1 MRVSRRHVLAGAAA
15 LPFAAAVARPAA
27 GDWATKFR
35 WTRTFVSES
44 RAEVTWDIP
53 ANTPVGKFRFVHFG
67 AWKHGLTGAIAQLS
81 GTSRAF
87 VVS

>member
-1 MRVSRRHVLAGAAA
+1 VNGAWVRYADD
-15 LPFAAAVARPAA
+15 

-53 ANTPVGKFRFVHFG
+53 ANTPVGKYRVVHFG
-67 AWKHGLTGAIAQLS
+67 AWKRGLTGAVAQLG